1 MTEAQA
7 LLERSLVPIVD
18 EVARLRPGGAY
29 IIDVHT
35 HLGLDE
41 DGMTLDPAGLI
52 EMLDQVDAQQAV
64 VFPLHDPERSPA
76 YRLPNDRVLDWA
88 AGSDGRLIPFCRLD
102 PAEQP
107 VAEAERCL
115 GLGARGIK
123 LHPRAQAFGLAGQVE
138 PIFALAEEAHVPIL
152 IHAGRG
158 LPDTFAAELVEVA
171 NKHPGAGLIMAHVG
185 VADQAVMGDG
195 LRDHPRAVFD
205 SSWLST
211 IDMLSLFTRV
221 PAERIAFGSDPPYG
235 RTLTGL
241 FLLLR
246 TAACLGLSPEVQ
258 RHMLGGAA
266 QRLIADEELLP
277 ASAPPAPQRLLVDAR
292 LIRLHTGLMLVF
304 GSVVGGTPAL
314 EMLELARRIC
324 LDPDPGPAGAAFERI
339 LPLLDTAK
347 QILILEPEFPRR
359 ALLPIVVAMAI
370 AATEVPQQPALP

>member
-1 MTEAQA
+1 VTDTQA
-7 LLERSLVPIVD
+7 LLDEALAPIVD
-18 EVARLRPGGAY
+18 EVARLRPGGAH

-41 DGMTLDPAGLI
+41 DGMTLDPDGLLA
-52 EMLDQVDAQQAV
+52 MLDQVDAQQAV

-88 AGSDGRLIPFCRLD
+88 AGSEGRLIPFCRLD
-102 PAEQP
+102 PAEAP

-115 GLGARGIK
+115 ELGARGIK

-138 PIFALAEEAHVPIL
+138 PIFKVAEDARVPIL

-158 LPDTFAAELVEVA
+158 LPDTFAAELVDVA
-171 NKHPGAGLIMAHVG
+171 HKHPGAGLIMAHVG

-211 IDMLSLFTRV
+211 LDMLALFTRV

-246 TAACLGLSPEVQ
+246 TAACMGVSPEVQ
-258 RHMLGGAA
+258 RHMLAGAA

-277 ASAPPAPQRLLVDAR
+277 ATPPPAPRQLVVDTRLM
-292 LIRLHTGLMLVF
+292 RLHSQLMMVF
-304 GSVVGGTPAL
+304 GSVVGGTPAM

-324 LDPDPGPAGAAFERI
+324 TDADAGPAEAALRRI
-339 LPLLDTAK
+339 APLLDTTK

-359 ALLPIVVAMAI
+359 ALLPVVVAMAI
-370 AATEVPQQPALP
+370 AATEVPQHA

>member
-1 MTEAQA
+1 
-7 LLERSLVPIVD
+7 
-18 EVARLRPGGAY
+18 
-29 IIDVHT
+29 
-35 HLGLDE
+35 
-41 DGMTLDPAGLI
+41 
-52 EMLDQVDAQQAV
+52 
-64 VFPLHDPERSPA
+64 
-76 YRLPNDRVLDWA
+76 
-88 AGSDGRLIPFCRLD
+88 
-102 PAEQP
+102 
-107 VAEAERCL
+107 
-115 GLGARGIK
+115 
-123 LHPRAQAFGLAGQVE
+123 
-138 PIFALAEEAHVPIL
+138 
-152 IHAGRG
+152 
-158 LPDTFAAELVEVA
+158 
-171 NKHPGAGLIMAHVG
+171 
-185 VADQAVMGDG
+185 
-195 LRDHPRAVFD
+195 
-205 SSWLST
+205 
-211 IDMLSLFTRV
+211 MLSLFTRV

-277 ASAPPAPQRLLVDAR
+277 ASTPPAPQRLLVDAR

-370 AATEVPQQPALP
+370 AATEVPQQPVLP

>member
-1 MTEAQA
+1 MTDTQA
-7 LLERSLVPIVD
+7 LLDEALVPIVD
-18 EVARLRPGGAY
+18 EVARLRPGGAH

-41 DGMTLDPAGLI
+41 DGMTLDPDGLI
-52 EMLDQVDAQQAV
+52 AMLDQVDAQQAV

-76 YRLPNDRVLDWA
+76 YRLPNDRVLEWA

-102 PAEQP
+102 PAEDP

-115 GLGARGIK
+115 ELGARGIK

-138 PIFALAEEAHVPIL
+138 PIFALAEQARIPIL

-171 NKHPGAGLIMAHVG
+171 SLHPGAGLIMAHVG

-211 IDMLSLFTRV
+211 LDMISLFTRV

-246 TAACLGLSPEVQ
+246 TAACLGVSPDVQ

-266 QRLIADEELLP
+266 ERLLADQELLP
-277 ASAPPAPQRLLVDAR
+277 VTPPPAPRQLMVDAR
-292 LIRLHTGLMLVF
+292 LMRLHSQLMMVF

-324 LDPDPGPAGAAFERI
+324 RDPDPGPAGAAFERI
-339 LPLLDTAK
+339 TPLLDTTH
-347 QILILEPEFPRR
+347 QILILEPDAPRR
-359 ALLPIVVAMAI
+359 ALLPVVVAMAI
-370 AATEVPQQPALP
+370 AATEVPQRR